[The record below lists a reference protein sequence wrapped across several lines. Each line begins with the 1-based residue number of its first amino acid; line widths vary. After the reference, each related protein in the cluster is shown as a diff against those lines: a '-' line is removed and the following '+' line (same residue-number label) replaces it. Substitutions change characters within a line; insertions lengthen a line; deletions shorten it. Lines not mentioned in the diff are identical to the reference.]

1 MSRLRRYFITGLIV
15 ILPLVA
21 TIYILVG
28 IFNFSD
34 RLLGRFINEYL
45 EKTIGFYIPG
55 LGLLL
60 FLTIILLV
68 GFLVTNILFKRLL
81 FRLEILFL
89 KFPLIRQIYPAAKKI
104 VEYLFSKDKPAFK
117 KVVIVEYPRKG
128 IWSIG
133 FITNE
138 AMKDAEDK
146 THQELLNVFI
156 PSTPN
161 PMTGYFIFVP
171 KNDAVFLDISV
182 EDGLKMIVSGGVFNP
197 PHKQQS

>member
-1 MSRLRRYFITGLIV
+1 MSKLRRYFITGLIV

-21 TIYILVG
+21 TIYILAG

-34 RLLGRFINEYL
+34 GLLGRFINDYL

-68 GFLVTNILFKRLL
+68 GFLVTNILFKRL
-81 FRLEILFL
+81 FYHLETLFL
-89 KFPLIRQIYPAAKKI
+89 KFPLIRQIYPAVKQI
-104 VEYLFSKDKPAFK
+104 VDYLFSKEKPAFK

-128 IWSIG
+128 VWSLG

-138 AMKDAEDK
+138 AMKDVEDK
-146 THQELLNVFI
+146 TNQKVLNVFI

-182 EDGLKMIVSGGVFNP
+182 EDGLRMVISGGVFNP
-197 PHKQQS
+197 PHKEQS